1 MELYFCPNCGAPTVD
16 TPALVGGEA
25 SCRSCKW
32 AGPATSLIADG
43 SPVPGPAYPKASVDD
58 TEDTLRAFVTDF
70 SLEFSKHCAAP
81 IAKLLLKW
89 GFLPPAAERVTM
101 VALLNRYM
109 RAIALA
115 ACQAVVRERELI
127 VKEAHERKVNAS

>member
-25 SCRSCKW
+25 SCRACKW
-32 AGPATSLIADG
+32 AGPASKLIADG
-43 SPVPGPAYPKASVDD
+43 TPTPGPATPMGSVDS
-58 TEDTLRAFVTDF
+58 TEETLRAFVVDF
-70 SLEFSKHCAAP
+70 GLEFSKHCGAP

-89 GFLPPAAERVTM
+89 GFLPPSAERTTM

-109 RAIALA
+109 RAMALA
-115 ACQAVVRERELI
+115 SCQAVVRERELI
-127 VKEAHERKVNAS
+127 VKEAHERKSNVC